1 MALPKEME
9 ESLKSLEE
17 SMSRLEE
24 ELAPLLSTPWDQL
37 TRSVPLSR
45 QLLVIC
51 CCFVMSKAD
60 TTMARVRMTANW
72 SPWKRPSS
80 TS

>member
-9 ESLKSLEE
+9 ESLTSLEE

-24 ELAPLLSTPWDQL
+24 ELSPLLSTPWDQL

-45 QLLVIC
+45 QLDLLLLRYV
-51 CCFVMSKAD
+51 
-60 TTMARVRMTANW
+60 
-72 SPWKRPSS
+72 
-80 TS
+80 